1 MRGQS
6 QEEAVVA
13 AADIDPEA
21 SIDELL
27 REQATL
33 RNSKAKDPVT
43 RARLAAL
50 DAAIRPQ
57 LASNIEALRA
67 QTTAEQE
74 VALQEQTEQ
83 DANDARA
90 RASAFSTAEE
100 DIFGN
105 LVEPAAA
112 LSMDPEVESVP
123 TPAGN
128 AT

>member
-1 MRGQS
+1 MPLR
-6 QEEAVVA
+6 
-13 AADIDPEA
+13 ILTPEA

-90 RASAFSTAEE
+90 RASAFSTAQADAE
-100 DIFGN
+100 GN
-105 LVEPAAA
+105 YLSRPAPQVWAY
-112 LSMDPEVESVP
+112 
-123 TPAGN
+123 
-128 AT
+128 